1 MLQTQSPVVPFFNNP
16 LLHRFLLDAENRHL
30 FTSVIMDRN
39 ETDRLELERRFEEH
53 YFEMR
58 FLGFVRKHIHYE
70 ALHLLSK
77 NRARQQQEPLTLNM
91 MVGGEDGSG
100 FERIELL
107 EDPNRSVEEEVVEHT
122 LELGNLTED
131 PALHRALL
139 GLTEKQQTVLYLLYV
154 KGMTEQEIADLLH
167 VSQQAIN
174 KVKKASLTLLRRKMP
189 AQGMQE
195 VERK

>member
-30 FTSVIMDRN
+30 FTSVIMERN
-39 ETDRLELERRFEEH
+39 EFDRLELERRFEEH
-53 YFEMR
+53 FFEMR

-77 NRARQQQEPLTLNM
+77 CRARQQQESLTLNM

-107 EDPNRSVEEEVVEHT
+107 EDTNMSVEGEVVEHT
-122 LELGNLTED
+122 LELGNLTHD
-131 PALHRALL
+131 PALHHAIL
-139 GLTEKQQTVLYLLYV
+139 GLTQKQQTVLYLLYV
-154 KGMTEQEIADLLH
+154 KGMTEQEVADTLQ

-174 KVKKASLTLLRRKMP
+174 KVKKASLALLRRKIP
-189 AQGMQE
+189 AHGVEE

>member
-16 LLHRFLLDAENRHL
+16 LLYRFLLDAENRRL
-30 FTSVIMDRN
+30 FTNVIMDRN

-77 NRARQQQEPLTLNM
+77 FRSRQQHEPLVLNM
-91 MVGGEDGSG
+91 MVGGEEGSG

-107 EDPNRSVEEEVVEHT
+107 EDPHISVEEEVVGHT
-122 LELGNLTED
+122 LELGNLMED
-131 PALHRALL
+131 PVLHRAIL
-139 GLTEKQQTVLYLLYV
+139 GLTQKQQTVLYLLYV
-154 KGMTEQEIADLLH
+154 KQMTEQEVADSLH

-174 KVKKASLTLLRRKMP
+174 KVKKASLALLRRKVP
-189 AQGMQE
+189 EHVREE